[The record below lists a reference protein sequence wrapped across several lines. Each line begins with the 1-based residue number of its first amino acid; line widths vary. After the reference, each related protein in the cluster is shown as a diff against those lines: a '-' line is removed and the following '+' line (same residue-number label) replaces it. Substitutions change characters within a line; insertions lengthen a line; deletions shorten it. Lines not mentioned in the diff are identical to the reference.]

1 MQIILF
7 EDKKWS
13 RFLPLVFTRPVG
25 DLLIGI
31 QKISEKYAAIFNA
44 KVYHETRVYLHEL
57 FPVAQEVESLHIN
70 ARLIPDEKVVSA
82 ILSLKNH
89 ESLMHNDV
97 MLAHRS
103 VKYSEVSTQV
113 KYDGEPLLLTGIT
126 DIFAMNGTALKMDF
140 DRIRKGRTSAPLH
153 DTNVLIGDPSQLYI
167 APNAKVY
174 ATSINVNDGPVFID
188 EHAEV
193 MEGSHIRGPFYLGE
207 YSTIKMGSKVYG
219 PTSIGPHSKFGGE
232 ISNCVVHGFSN
243 KAHDGFIGNSVI
255 GEWCNLGADT
265 NTSNLKNNYSQVR
278 VWSYAENQ
286 FTDTGLT
293 FCGLIMGD
301 HSKCGINT
309 MFNTGTVAGVCANIF
324 GAGFPIKHIPS
335 FTWGG
340 GEDFEEYHFSKAIE
354 TIRLVMAR
362 RDTQLSAEN
371 INVLKR
377 VFDDSHV
384 HRLIATQSQE

>member
-13 RFLPLVFTRPVG
+13 NFLPLVFTRPIG
-25 DLLIGI
+25 DLRVGI

-44 KVYHETRVYLHEL
+44 RVYHETRVFLHEN
-57 FPVAQEVESLHIN
+57 FPVAPEVESLHIN
-70 ARLIPDEKVVSA
+70 ARLIPDSA
-82 ILSLKNH
+82 IVAAISALNNH
-89 ESLMHNDV
+89 EALMHGDV
-97 MLAHRS
+97 VLAHRS
-103 VKYSEVSTQV
+103 VKYAEVSTQV
-113 KYDGEPLLLTGIT
+113 KFEGEPILLAKIS
-126 DIFAMNGTALKMDF
+126 DIFARNGESLSLDF
-140 DRIRKGRTSAPLH
+140 DRIAKGKTSAPLH
-153 DTNVLIGDPSQLYI
+153 PSNVLIGDASQLYI
-167 APNAKVY
+167 APNAKVF
-174 ATSINVNDGPVFID
+174 ASSINVMDGPVFID

-193 MEGSHIRGPFYLGE
+193 MEGTNIRGPFYLGE
-207 YSTIKMGSKVYG
+207 HATMKMGSKVYG
-219 PTSIGPHSKFGGE
+219 ATSIGPHSKFGGE

-265 NTSNLKNNYSQVR
+265 NTSNLKNNYSHVR
-278 VWSYAENQ
+278 IWSYAENQ

-324 GAGFPIKHIPS
+324 GSGFPPKHIPS

-340 GEDFEEYHFSKAIE
+340 DEDFEEYNFTKAIE
-354 TIRLVMAR
+354 TIGRVMAR
-362 RDTQLSAEN
+362 RSMPLTAES

-377 VFDDSHV
+377 VFEDSRI
-384 HRLIATQSQE
+384 HRLTATQSQE